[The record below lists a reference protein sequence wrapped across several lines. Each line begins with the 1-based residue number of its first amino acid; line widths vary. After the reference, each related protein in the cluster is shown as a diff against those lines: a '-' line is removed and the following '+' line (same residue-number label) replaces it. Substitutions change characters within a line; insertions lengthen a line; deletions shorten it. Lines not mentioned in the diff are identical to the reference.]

1 MNFIRIIPSILIS
14 NKKCVKGIKFKNHV
28 LVGSPVT
35 TAVAFDSQQADEIL
49 LLDLDAF
56 QENLNPDFN
65 ILKEISKK
73 ISTPITFGGNLK
85 TIDNIKKS
93 FDSGADK
100 IFLNTI
106 LLNNTKIIEEVAKVY
121 GSQSIMGGIN
131 LTKLNNIYKVY
142 SFPNYL
148 DPISHLKKLEQMGV
162 GEIKITFV
170 DTDGTREGI
179 DLKYCIEILS
189 KVRIPCIFGGGI
201 GNLNQIKS
209 LVESGIKAI
218 SLGSML
224 YFSDYNIVKI
234 KKFLINEKYEIY
246 LEH

>member
-28 LVGSPVT
+28 LAGSPVT
-35 TAVAFDSQQADEIL
+35 TAIAFDSQQADEIL
-49 LLDLDAF
+49 VLDLDAF
-56 QENLNPDFN
+56 QKNLSPDFD
-65 ILKEISKK
+65 ILKEISQK

-85 TIDNIKKS
+85 NINDIKKS

-100 IFLNTI
+100 IFLNTM
-106 LLNNTKIIEEVAKVY
+106 LLKDTKIIEEVAKIY

-131 LTKLNNIYKVY
+131 LKKFNNFYKVY

-148 DPISHLKKLEQMGV
+148 EPMSHLKKLEQMGV

-170 DTDGTREGI
+170 DTDGTRKGI
-179 DLKYCIEILS
+179 DVKYCIEILS
-189 KVRIPCIFGGGI
+189 QIRIPCIFGGGI
-201 GNLNQIKS
+201 GNLSHIKS

-224 YFSDYNIVKI
+224 YFSDYNIVKV
-234 KKFLINEKYEIY
+234 KKFLINEKYQVY
-246 LEH
+246 LEY